1 MRFLL
6 CFYFLITLIQSGYT
20 QKKDVDSLIAE
31 IPRYVNQDTLKSKLL
46 LEIARKYY
54 ENTDYDKAKDYLNQS
69 YDIAQKLNYTPGM
82 IDYYFVNGRLLKNT
96 GKYHEAKN
104 QYELGLGL
112 CGEINDSNR
121 MASGYNHLGNL
132 FVTMH
137 DNTQAFGYLKKSA
150 QLFEKIHDI
159 KKMAYPLSNIGKI
172 YYDANQFDSAI
183 YFYNRTIGISTK
195 FLDYYELAQSYK
207 RLAQIYNQ
215 MEQYPLAF
223 QYCDSSLN
231 ISTIHDYRYLI
242 ADIYEIQAQIFLK
255 QKEYKESKQKFENC
269 LAIFLQLKV
278 KPSIEHTYKQLSQI
292 DTLEGNYKEAYNH
305 YKLYHKYHDSTV
317 DLENRIKFEKQLV
330 NSKAAL
336 NELAATRKRNIL
348 YLVIGFLAILS
359 IISILAI
366 RQHNISKQKIAIA
379 QTKNRISQDLH
390 DEIGSALSSISMQT
404 EVLKKRVR
412 NNENIGE
419 LVELI
424 KNESRKTMSNMND
437 LVWSL
442 NTNNDNFP
450 QFINRLRNYCSTS
463 IGTQGLSYE
472 INVEENLIVKNTDLY
487 LFKEVYLI
495 AKEFINNSLKY
506 ANCQQIRMDIFKKS
520 DHIYFHIQDDGI
532 GFDLSHIPSSM
543 GGTGLKNMRQRA
555 NFIKAQFNFQ
565 SKVGVGTYLHLSWN
579 DTKKS

>member
-1 MRFLL
+1 M
-6 CFYFLITLIQSGYT
+6 T
-20 QKKDVDSLIAE
+20 QYQMGFSQRRDIDSLIAE
-31 IPRYVNQDTLKSKLL
+31 IPRFVSPDTNKSKLL
-46 LEIARKYY
+46 LNIARKYY
-54 ENTDYDKAKDYLNQS
+54 ENTDYDKAKTYLDLS
-69 YDIAQKLNYTPGM
+69 HELAQDNNYQPGI

-104 QYELGLGL
+104 QYELGLDL
-112 CGEINDSNR
+112 SRQINDSNR
-121 MASGYNHLGNL
+121 MASSYNHLGNL

-137 DNTQAFGYLKKSA
+137 DNKQAFGYLKKSA
-150 QLFEKIHDI
+150 QLFEKINDI

-183 YFYNRTIGISTK
+183 YFYNRTIAISTK
-195 FLDYYELAQSYK
+195 YLDYYELSQSYK
-207 RLAQIYNQ
+207 RIAQIYNQ
-215 MEQYPLAF
+215 MENYQLAF
-223 QYCDSSLN
+223 RYCDSSLA
-231 ISTIHDYRYLI
+231 ISTARDYRYLI

-255 QKEYKESKQKFENC
+255 QKEYKKSKLKFENS
-269 LAIFLQLKV
+269 LAIYLQLKV
-278 KPSIEHTYKQLSQI
+278 KPSIEHSYKQLSQI
-292 DTLEGNYKEAYNH
+292 DTLEGNYKEAYRH
-305 YKLYHKYHDSTV
+305 YRLYHKYHDSTV

-330 NSKAAL
+330 STQAAL
-336 NELAATRKRNIL
+336 KVLEADRKRNIL
-348 YLVIGFLAILS
+348 YLVIAFIAILS
-359 IISILAI
+359 VVSIFAI
-366 RQHNISKQKIAIA
+366 RQHNISNQKLAIA

-450 QFINRLRNYCSTS
+450 QFISRLRNYCSTT

-472 INVEENLIVKNTDLY
+472 INVEDNLIVKNADLY

-506 ANCQQIRMDIFKKS
+506 AQCQQIRMDIFKKS
-520 DHIYFHIQDDGI
+520 DKIYFHIQDDGI
-532 GFDLSHIPSSM
+532 GFDISNIPPSM
-543 GGTGLKNMRQRA
+543 GGTGLKNMHQRA
-555 NFIKAQFNFQ
+555 QFIKATINFQ
-565 SKVGVGTYLHLSWN
+565 SKVAVGTYLHLSW
-579 DTKKS
+579 DDIKKS

>member
-1 MRFLL
+1 M
-6 CFYFLITLIQSGYT
+6 
-20 QKKDVDSLIAE
+20 
-31 IPRYVNQDTLKSKLL
+31 
-46 LEIARKYY
+46 
-54 ENTDYDKAKDYLNQS
+54 
-69 YDIAQKLNYTPGM
+69 
-82 IDYYFVNGRLLKNT
+82 
-96 GKYHEAKN
+96 
-104 QYELGLGL
+104 
-112 CGEINDSNR
+112 
-121 MASGYNHLGNL
+121 
-132 FVTMH
+132 
-137 DNTQAFGYLKKSA
+137 
-150 QLFEKIHDI
+150 
-159 KKMAYPLSNIGKI
+159 
-172 YYDANQFDSAI
+172 
-183 YFYNRTIGISTK
+183 
-195 FLDYYELAQSYK
+195 
-207 RLAQIYNQ
+207 
-215 MEQYPLAF
+215 
-223 QYCDSSLN
+223 
-231 ISTIHDYRYLI
+231 
-242 ADIYEIQAQIFLK
+242 
-255 QKEYKESKQKFENC
+255 
-269 LAIFLQLKV
+269 KV

-487 LFKEVYLI
+487 LFK
-495 AKEFINNSLKY
+495 K
-506 ANCQQIRMDIFKKS
+506 C
-520 DHIYFHIQDDGI
+520 
-532 GFDLSHIPSSM
+532 
-543 GGTGLKNMRQRA
+543 T
-555 NFIKAQFNFQ
+555 
-565 SKVGVGTYLHLSWN
+565 
-579 DTKKS
+579 